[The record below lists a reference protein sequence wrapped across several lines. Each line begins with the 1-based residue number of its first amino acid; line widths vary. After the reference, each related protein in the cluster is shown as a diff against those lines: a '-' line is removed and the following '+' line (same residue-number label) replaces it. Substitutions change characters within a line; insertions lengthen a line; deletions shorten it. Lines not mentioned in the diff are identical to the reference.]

1 MIPIFIVGLWNQS
14 CSFKVMLCKTLNVL
28 AWEVKRSLAEPLN
41 PEFYVN
47 VSVGFLF
54 VIAALD
60 QFNAL
65 QVFLFQLT
73 KNFW

>member
-1 MIPIFIVGLWNQS
+1 MFIVGLWNQS
-14 CSFKVMLCKTLNVL
+14 YSFKVMLCKTLNVL

-54 VIAALD
+54 VMAALD
-60 QFNAL
+60 QLMHCRCFYFN
-65 QVFLFQLT
+65 
-73 KNFW
+73 